1 MAETLRFRDK
11 VSETTDQIAK
21 IMATF
26 RHFLAVSIASAI
38 AFNVVEPGASQ
49 TLRSQGQYPNNSDE
63 GGNEESVGTQAQIR
77 RILYSPL
84 HRVSPSMF
92 PLPKRQTLNANAP
105 LLPEEILR
113 RLRENKDQ
121 PELTLEVAA
130 ESQVA
135 AEKITADTQD
145 SSNEHQPEQQRAVKK
160 QDRESHSEPTSVTAA
175 DRLSGLPRSGA
186 VVESV
191 VGQGNPSDRRM
202 PDVSQL
208 PAVEDT
214 PQPVA
219 PLEPE
224 SLELLSPTSNP
235 LAFPTRPEEVDVEVV
250 QPITLEQ
257 ALELARR
264 NNRDLQVAEL
274 TLERAR
280 LSLREAQAERYP
292 DVGTS
297 VDLTRIDSGSGA
309 NLGQI
314 DPVLGLGADQNSVRT
329 TLGAGLELNYDLYTA
344 GRRPAAIRAAEAGV
358 RLQQLEVERLSEQ
371 LRLDV
376 SNDYYDL
383 QQADAQV
390 RIARSSVDEAAR
402 SLRDA
407 ELLEEAGL
415 GTRFDVLRAQVELAN
430 NRQDLTNTSAQLQ
443 ITRRQL
449 VEALN
454 LAQFV
459 EVTAADPIEVAGV
472 WELALEESIVLA
484 YRNRAELEQQ
494 LVQREINQQQR
505 QIALSATRPR
515 ASVFSSYNIQALISD
530 DNGPVDSF
538 RLGARLLWN
547 FFDGGAAR
555 ARARQEEQD
564 IAIAEAR
571 FADQRDQI
579 RLDVERAYYN
589 LQANQENIQTA
600 SLAVTQAEESLRLAR
615 LRFQAGVGTQTDV
628 IATQTELTRA
638 QVNLLTAV
646 LNYNRSLSSLQRSVS
661 NLPDGNLF
669 DVP

>member
-1 MAETLRFRDK
+1 VAETLRFRDK

-38 AFNVVEPGASQ
+38 AFNFVEPGASQ
-49 TLRSQGQYPNNSDE
+49 TLRSQAQYPGNLDE
-63 GGNEESVGTQAQIR
+63 GGNEESLGTQAQIR
-77 RILYSPL
+77 RILYSPF
-84 HRVSPSMF
+84 HRVSPLMF
-92 PLPKRQTLNANAP
+92 PLPKRQTLNANAR

-113 RLRENKDQ
+113 RLRENKV
-121 PELTLEVAA
+121 ELTLEVVA
-130 ESQVA
+130 ESQA
-135 AEKITADTQD
+135 AVEKITADTQD
-145 SSNEHQPEQQRAVKK
+145 SSNEHQPEQQRTVKK
-160 QDRESHSEPTSVTAA
+160 QDRENHSEPTSMTAA
-175 DRLSGLPRSGA
+175 DRPSDLPRSGA
-186 VVESV
+186 V
-191 VGQGNPSDRRM
+191 VGQGNPSDRRT
-202 PDVSQL
+202 PNVSQL

-214 PQPVA
+214 PRPVA
-219 PLEPE
+219 PVEPG
-224 SLELLSPTSNP
+224 SLELLSPASNP
-235 LAFPTRPEEVDVEVV
+235 LAFPTIPEEVDVEVV

-297 VDLTRIDSGSGA
+297 VDLTRVDSGSGTR
-309 NLGQI
+309 LGQI
-314 DPVLGLGADQNSVRT
+314 DPVFGVGADQDSVRT

-383 QQADAQV
+383 QQSDEQV
-390 RIARSSVDEAAR
+390 RIAQASVSEAAR

-430 NRQDLTNTSAQLQ
+430 NRQDLTNASAQLQ

-449 VEALN
+449 VESLN

-505 QIALSATRPR
+505 QIALSATRPQ

-555 ARARQEEQD
+555 ARARQEEKN

-579 RLDVERAYYN
+579 RLDVEQAYYN

-638 QVNLLTAV
+638 QVNLLNAI

-661 NLPDGNLF
+661 NLPDGNLS